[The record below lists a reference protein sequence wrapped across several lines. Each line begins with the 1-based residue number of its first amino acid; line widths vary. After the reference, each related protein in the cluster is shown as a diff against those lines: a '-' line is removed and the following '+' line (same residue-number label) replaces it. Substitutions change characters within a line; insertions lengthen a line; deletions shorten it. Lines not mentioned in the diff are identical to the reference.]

1 MQLRELI
8 NRYTDA
14 FSAAGIE
21 SARADAEILIAET
34 LGISRGELSALEI
47 IGREV
52 SGDEKLNLDA
62 LASRRA
68 AREPLQHLTGRGYFR
83 NLTLQVGKGV
93 FVPRPETE
101 LIAQLAI
108 DALNERGSQLA
119 NNEKLVAVDLCTGSG
134 AIALAMA
141 TEVDNAKVFAVEL
154 SEDAIA
160 WASKNFETYRAAGA
174 DATLVQGDLS
184 TAFPELNG
192 QVSVLAT
199 NPPYIPAAMVPI
211 YPEVH
216 LHDPA
221 LALYSGEDGLDA
233 IRGTSQT
240 GLRLLKSGGFFV
252 VEHADIQSES
262 VMELLRAD
270 GWLEVRAHQDL
281 NGRNRAVSAIRP

>member
-1 MQLRELI
+1 MQLRQLI
-8 NRYTDA
+8 NNFTDA
-14 FSAAGIE
+14 FAAAGIE
-21 SARADAEILIAET
+21 SARADAEILVAET
-34 LGISRGELSALEI
+34 LGFSRGEIAVFEITGRELSAD
-47 IGREV
+47 EV
-52 SGDEKLNLDA
+52 ANLQA
-62 LASRRA
+62 LADRRA

-108 DALNERGSQLA
+108 DALNTTTDDSPI
-119 NNEKLVAVDLCTGSG
+119 AVDLCTGSG

-141 TEVDNAKVFAVEL
+141 TEVPAATVHAVEL
-154 SEDAIA
+154 SEDAIF
-160 WASKNFETYRAAGA
+160 WASKNFATYVAQGA
-174 DATLVQGDLS
+174 KARLVQGDLAS
-184 TAFPELNG
+184 AFPELNG

-252 VEHADIQSES
+252 VEHADIQSDS
-262 VMELLRAD
+262 VIALLTAD
-270 GWLEVRAHQDL
+270 GWLNATAHQDL

>member
-1 MQLRELI
+1 MQLRQLI
-8 NRYTDA
+8 NDFTDA
-14 FSAAGIE
+14 FAAAGIE
-21 SARADAEILIAET
+21 SARADAEILVAET
-34 LGISRGELSALEI
+34 LGFSRGEIAVFEITGRELSAD
-47 IGREV
+47 EV
-52 SGDEKLNLDA
+52 SQLQA
-62 LASRRA
+62 LADRRA

-108 DALNERGSQLA
+108 DALNATAVDSPI
-119 NNEKLVAVDLCTGSG
+119 AVDLCTGSG

-141 TEVDNAKVFAVEL
+141 TEVPAATVHAVEL
-154 SEDAIA
+154 SEDAIF
-160 WASKNFETYRAAGA
+160 WASKNFATYVAQGA
-174 DATLVQGDLS
+174 KAQLVQGDLA

-252 VEHADIQSES
+252 VEHADIQSDS
-262 VMELLRAD
+262 VIALLTAD
-270 GWLEVRAHQDL
+270 GWLNATAHQDL

>member
-1 MQLRELI
+1 MQLRQLI
-8 NRYTDA
+8 NDFTDA
-14 FSAAGIE
+14 FAAAGIE
-21 SARADAEILIAET
+21 SARADAEILVAET
-34 LGISRGELSALEI
+34 LGFSRGEIAVFEITGRELSAD
-47 IGREV
+47 EV
-52 SGDEKLNLDA
+52 SQLQA
-62 LASRRA
+62 LADRRA

-108 DALNERGSQLA
+108 DALNATADASPI
-119 NNEKLVAVDLCTGSG
+119 AVDLCTGSG

-141 TEVDNAKVFAVEL
+141 TEVPAATVHAVEL
-154 SEDAIA
+154 SEDAIF
-160 WASKNFETYRAAGA
+160 WASKNFATYVAQGA
-174 DATLVQGDLS
+174 KAQLVQGDLA

-252 VEHADIQSES
+252 VEHADIQSDS
-262 VMELLRAD
+262 VIALLTAD
-270 GWLEVRAHQDL
+270 GWLNATAHQDL

>member
-1 MQLRELI
+1 MQLRDLLKGYAE
-8 NRYTDA
+8 A

-21 SARADAEILIAET
+21 SARADAEILVAET
-34 LGISRGELSALEI
+34 LGISRGELSVLEI
-47 IGREV
+47 TGRDISAE
-52 SGDEKLNLDA
+52 EELNLNA

-68 AREPLQHLTGRGYFR
+68 AREPLQHLTGRAYFR

-108 DALNERGSQLA
+108 DALNERRAQQAKDESLI
-119 NNEKLVAVDLCTGSG
+119 AVDLCTGSG

-141 TEVDNAKVFAVEL
+141 TEVEDSEVFAVEL
-154 SEDAIA
+154 SEDAIF
-160 WASKNFETYRAAGA
+160 WAAKNFETYIRAGA
-174 DATLVQGDLS
+174 NATLIQGDLA

-192 QVSVLAT
+192 VVSVLAT

-216 LHDPA
+216 LHDPE
-221 LALYSGEDGLDA
+221 LALYSGDDGLDA

-262 VMELLRAD
+262 VMELLRND
-270 GWLEVRAHQDL
+270 GWLDVRAHQDL
-281 NGRNRAVSAIRP
+281 NGRNRAVAAIRP

>member
-1 MQLRELI
+1 MQLRQLI
-8 NRYTDA
+8 NDFTDA
-14 FSAAGIE
+14 FAAAGIE
-21 SARADAEILIAET
+21 SARADAEILVAET
-34 LGISRGELSALEI
+34 LGFSRGELAVFEI
-47 IGREV
+47 TGRELSADEV
-52 SGDEKLNLDA
+52 SNLQA
-62 LASRRA
+62 LADRRA

-108 DALNERGSQLA
+108 DSLNATADE
-119 NNEKLVAVDLCTGSG
+119 NPIAVDLCTGSG

-141 TEVDNAKVFAVEL
+141 TEVPAATVHAVEL
-154 SEDAIA
+154 SEDAIF
-160 WASKNFETYRAAGA
+160 WASKNFATYVARGA
-174 DATLVQGDLS
+174 KARLAQGDLA

-262 VMELLRAD
+262 VIELLTAD
-270 GWLEVRAHQDL
+270 GWLNATAHQDL

>member
-1 MQLRELI
+1 MQLRQLI
-8 NRYTDA
+8 NNFTDA
-14 FSAAGIE
+14 FAAAGIE
-21 SARADAEILIAET
+21 SARADAEILVAET
-34 LGISRGELSALEI
+34 LGFSRGEIAVFEITGRELSAD
-47 IGREV
+47 EV
-52 SGDEKLNLDA
+52 ANLQA
-62 LASRRA
+62 LADRRA

-108 DALNERGSQLA
+108 DALNA
-119 NNEKLVAVDLCTGSG
+119 TADDNPIAVDLCTGSG
-134 AIALAMA
+134 AIALAIA
-141 TEVDNAKVFAVEL
+141 TEVPAATVHAVEL
-154 SEDAIA
+154 SEDAIF
-160 WASKNFETYRAAGA
+160 WASKNFATYVAQGA
-174 DATLVQGDLS
+174 KAQLVQGDLA

-252 VEHADIQSES
+252 VEHADIQSDS
-262 VMELLRAD
+262 VIALLAAD
-270 GWLEVRAHQDL
+270 GWLNVTAHQDL

>member
-1 MQLRELI
+1 MQLRQLI
-8 NRYTDA
+8 NDFTDA
-14 FSAAGIE
+14 FAAAGIE
-21 SARADAEILIAET
+21 SARADAEILVAET
-34 LGISRGELSALEI
+34 LGFSRGEIAVFEITGRELSAD
-47 IGREV
+47 EV
-52 SGDEKLNLDA
+52 FQLQA
-62 LASRRA
+62 LADRRA

-101 LIAQLAI
+101 LIARLAI
-108 DALNERGSQLA
+108 DALNATADASPI
-119 NNEKLVAVDLCTGSG
+119 AVDLCTGSG

-141 TEVDNAKVFAVEL
+141 TEVPAATVHAVEL
-154 SEDAIA
+154 SEDAIF
-160 WASKNFETYRAAGA
+160 WASKNFATYVAQGA
-174 DATLVQGDLS
+174 KAQLVQGDLA

-252 VEHADIQSES
+252 VEHADIQSDS
-262 VMELLRAD
+262 VIALLTAD
-270 GWLEVRAHQDL
+270 GWLNATAHQDL

>member
-1 MQLRELI
+1 MQLRQLI
-8 NRYTDA
+8 TNFTDA
-14 FSAAGIE
+14 FAAAGIE
-21 SARADAEILIAET
+21 SARADAEILVAEI
-34 LGISRGELSALEI
+34 LGLSRGELAVFEI
-47 IGREV
+47 TGRELSADEV
-52 SGDEKLNLDA
+52 SKLQV
-62 LASRRA
+62 LADRRA

-108 DALNERGSQLA
+108 DALNEATDENLI
-119 NNEKLVAVDLCTGSG
+119 AVDLCTGSG

-141 TEVDNAKVFAVEL
+141 TEVPKATVHAVEL
-154 SEDAIA
+154 SEDAIF
-160 WASKNFETYRAAGA
+160 WASKNFATYVAQGA
-174 DATLVQGDLS
+174 KANLVQGDLV

-252 VEHADIQSES
+252 VEHADIQSDS
-262 VMELLRAD
+262 VIALLSAD
-270 GWLEVRAHQDL
+270 GWLNATAHQDL

>member
-1 MQLRELI
+1 MQLRQLI
-8 NRYTDA
+8 NNFTDA
-14 FSAAGIE
+14 FAAAGIE
-21 SARADAEILIAET
+21 SARADAEILVAET
-34 LGISRGELSALEI
+34 LGFSRGEIAVFEITGRELSAD
-47 IGREV
+47 EV
-52 SGDEKLNLDA
+52 ANLQA
-62 LASRRA
+62 LADRRA

-108 DALNERGSQLA
+108 DALSATADDNPI
-119 NNEKLVAVDLCTGSG
+119 AVDLCTGSG
-134 AIALAMA
+134 AIALAIA
-141 TEVDNAKVFAVEL
+141 TEVPAATVHAVEL
-154 SEDAIA
+154 SEDAIF
-160 WASKNFETYRAAGA
+160 WASKNFVTYVAQGA
-174 DATLVQGDLS
+174 KAQLVQGDLA

-221 LALYSGEDGLDA
+221 VALYSGEDGLDA

-252 VEHADIQSES
+252 VEHADIQSDS
-262 VMELLRAD
+262 VIALLAAD
-270 GWLEVRAHQDL
+270 GWLNVTAHQDL